1 MNIEQ
6 LKQKLKPAL
15 HTFEIETG
23 ITVQIHRP
31 TQRDLPECKS
41 LESTLVLCVKDENG
55 DPVFSTEDVEGVL
68 TLIVSILKWQIKSI
82 WELWILSLL
91 IKLMKL
97 KNVAPETPDSSC
109 ISR

>member
-6 LKQKLKPAL
+6 LKQKLKPTL

-55 DPVFSTEDVEGVL
+55 DPVFSTEDVEGRINVNSIDFKMANKIYMGIMDL
-68 TLIVSILKWQIKSI
+68 VSADKVDEIEK
-82 WELWILSLL
+82 
-91 IKLMKL
+91 M
-97 KNVAPETPDSSC
+97 
-109 ISR
+109 